1 MASERH
7 HLPVIRPRT
16 VGDCRKGPRPCPYV
30 GCRFNL
36 LIDVLED
43 GSIVINAKYRRPEGA
58 LRVIA
63 PKAETQDRFLDEIE
77 DAIEVWY
84 GDPDAPPVKS
94 CVLDETMD
102 QFSEDAQL
110 DEIAA
115 LMFVSRERV
124 RQIEATALAKLR
136 ARCAEL
142 GISMQDLLDVL
153 QGKPGRG
160 INGTESDD

>member
-1 MASERH
+1 MSNERH

-16 VGDCRKGPRPCPYV
+16 VGDCRQGPRPCPHV

-36 LIDVLED
+36 LIDVLDD

-63 PKAETQDRFLDEIE
+63 PKADTQDRFLDEIE

-84 GDPDAPPVKS
+84 DAGGPPVKS
-94 CVLDETMD
+94 CVLDETMA

-136 ARCAEL
+136 ARCDEL
-142 GISMQDLLDVL
+142 GISLQDLLDVL
-153 QGKPGRG
+153 QHKPGRG
-160 INGTESDD
+160 INGTENDD

>member
-1 MASERH
+1 MNERR

-16 VGDCRKGPRPCPYV
+16 VGDCRNGPRPCPHV

-58 LRVIA
+58 MRVIA
-63 PKAETQDRFLDEIE
+63 PKPETTDRFLDEIE

-84 GDPDAPPVKS
+84 DDNGGPPVKS

-136 ARCAEL
+136 ARCSEL
-142 GISMQDLLDVL
+142 GITMQDLLDVL
-153 QGKPGRG
+153 QNKPGSG
-160 INGTESDD
+160 INGTEDAT